1 MAQLCTLKNRREFLR
16 LRSARKWVT
25 PAFVLQGARREGEH
39 DSADVSGPRF
49 GFTVSG
55 RAVAQDGPK
64 GRIRGNAVRR
74 NRARRRLKEAVRL
87 VAPEE
92 ARADFDY
99 VVIGRVAALD
109 RDFADLLKDLRT
121 AFARVHAP
129 KGHRGREK
137 PPDRRCD
144 ERKT

>member
-1 MAQLCTLKNRREFLR
+1 MARLCTLKNRREFLR

-25 PAFVLQGARREGEH
+25 PAFVLQGARRGGVH
-39 DSADVSGPRF
+39 DGADAGHPRF

-64 GRIRGNAVRR
+64 GRTRGGAVRR

-99 VVIGRVAALD
+99 VVIGRAAALD

-137 PPDRRCD
+137 PPDRRRD